1 MNTQARFLIIAGVLA
16 IVAGLLMLKGF
27 NLNFFGKLP
36 GDFTMKRANFTISF
50 PLATCLILSLLL
62 SLIMYFAR
70 K

>member
-27 NLNFFGKLP
+27 NLNFFGKL
-36 GDFTMKRANFTISF
+36 KRANFTISF